1 MGNATFPTVPGMTLN
16 VTKSPTWSTAVQQ
29 AVSGKEIRRAQRSR
43 TIWKFTLNFEFL
55 RADSRFT
62 EYQQIAAFFNARQGQ
77 YDSFL
82 FSDPSDNTATAQ
94 AFGSGDGVTTKFKLL
109 HSIGSWS
116 EPIGY
121 ASSPTIYINGVSTTA
136 FTSDGLTI
144 TFNTA
149 PAAGAALTWSGTF
162 CYRVRF
168 AEDTID
174 FEQFMQ
180 NLWTLNK
187 CNLVGVI

>member
-1 MGNATFPTVPGMTLN
+1 MSNAIFPTVPGLTLN
-16 VTKSPTWSTAVQQ
+16 VAKTPTWSTAVQQ

-43 TIWKFTLNFEFL
+43 AIWRFTLNFEFL
-55 RADSRFT
+55 RADSRFN

-82 FSDPSDNTATAQ
+82 LTDPSDNTATAQ
-94 AFGSGDGVTTKFKLL
+94 AIGSGDGVTTKFKLQ
-109 HSIGSWS
+109 HAIGSWS

-121 ASSPTIYINGVSTTA
+121 APSPTLYLNGVSTTA
-136 FTSDGLTI
+136 FTCDGLTV

-149 PAAGAALTWSGTF
+149 PAAGVAITWSGSF
-162 CYRVRF
+162 YYRVRF
-168 AEDTID
+168 VEDTID
-174 FEQFMQ
+174 FEQFMF